1 MRTIR
6 VVIVDGEPSARRR
19 LGRAVEGCPDL
30 DLVGAADFGMAA
42 VEKVD
47 RLHPDLVLLGVV
59 DDPAG
64 WETLVLLRHARPE
77 LPILVIS
84 PGARKGSPESID
96 AIHRGA
102 SGCIAVADL
111 DDADLLLGA
120 LLPRVAALGGSEV
133 HAREKPP
140 APSRSVPTAAAG
152 GRIEAVVIGSSTG
165 GPNGLAEVVRALPA
179 EFPAPV
185 LIVQHM
191 PAQFVGALSERL
203 DALRSIPVREAVDGE
218 VARPGTAWVA
228 PGGVHLELAREKGA
242 LRVRL
247 VDGPPENS
255 CRPSVDVLFRSAA
268 QALGGHVL
276 GVVLTGMG
284 FDGLRGC
291 RAIREAGGTVL
302 VQDEATSV
310 VWGMPGNVAQA
321 GLAQKVLPI
330 GELGAEIVRLTMS
343 APAGR

>member
-1 MRTIR
+1 
-6 VVIVDGEPSARRR
+6 
-19 LGRAVEGCPDL
+19 
-30 DLVGAADFGMAA
+30 
-42 VEKVD
+42 
-47 RLHPDLVLLGVV
+47 
-59 DDPAG
+59 
-64 WETLVLLRHARPE
+64 
-77 LPILVIS
+77 
-84 PGARKGSPESID
+84 
-96 AIHRGA
+96 
-102 SGCIAVADL
+102 
-111 DDADLLLGA
+111 
-120 LLPRVAALGGSEV
+120 
-133 HAREKPP
+133 
-140 APSRSVPTAAAG
+140 
-152 GRIEAVVIGSSTG
+152 
-165 GPNGLAEVVRALPA
+165 
-179 EFPAPV
+179 